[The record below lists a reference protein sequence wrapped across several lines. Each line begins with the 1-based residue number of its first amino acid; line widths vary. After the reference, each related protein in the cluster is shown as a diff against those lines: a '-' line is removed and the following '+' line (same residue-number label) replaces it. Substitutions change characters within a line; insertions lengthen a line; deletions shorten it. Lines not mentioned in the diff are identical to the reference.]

1 MKWSDTMKN
10 VIIKYDINYEEYLR
24 KEFPNDRKIVEDIL
38 KNKLKHILYSQIGRD
53 AEKNGKVF
61 HVIDRYKIYD
71 VESKKNLHIDDQ
83 RIDCTLKDFM
93 RICENHYL
101 YINEEKLF
109 KYGISYK
116 IYEEFSKQPKR

>member
-1 MKWSDTMKN
+1 MKN

-71 VESKKNLHIDDQ
+71 VESKKI
-83 RIDCTLKDFM
+83 
-93 RICENHYL
+93 
-101 YINEEKLF
+101 YISMINVL
-109 KYGISYK
+109 IA
-116 IYEEFSKQPKR
+116 R

>member
-1 MKWSDTMKN
+1 MYEKSVKD
-10 VIIKYDINYEEYLR
+10 IIKNE
-24 KEFPNDRKIVEDIL
+24 
-38 KNKLKHILYSQIGRD
+38 LKHILYSQIGRD

-93 RICENHYL
+93 RICENHYI
-101 YINEEKLF
+101 YRNDEKLF
-109 KYGISYK
+109 EYGITYK
-116 IYEEFSKQPKR
+116 IYEKNSKQSEKKNK

>member
-1 MKWSDTMKN
+1 MKN

-24 KEFPNDRKIVEDIL
+24 KEFPNNRKIVEDIL

-61 HVIDRYKIYD
+61 HIADKYKIYD
-71 VESKKNLHIDDQ
+71 VESKANLYIDDQ
-83 RIDCTLKDFM
+83 RIDPGLKDLLWV
-93 RICENHYL
+93 CEDHYL
-101 YINEEKLF
+101 YRNEEKLF

-116 IYEEFSKQPKR
+116 IYEEFSKRPKRQK

>member
-1 MKWSDTMKN
+1 MKN

-61 HVIDRYKIYD
+61 HIADKYKIYD
-71 VESKKNLHIDDQ
+71 VESKTNLYIDDP
-83 RIDCTLKDFM
+83 RINTNLKDLM
-93 RICENHYL
+93 WICDNHF
-101 YINEEKLF
+101 INRNDEKLLE
-109 KYGISYK
+109 YGITYK
-116 IYEEFSKQPKR
+116 LS